1 MREGGEGRGGE
12 GRGGD
17 TSGSGRSEEGRREGK
32 RGKGRGGEGRGEGR
46 GRKVGGEVGKEEREV
61 GKKRVEGRKVGG
73 EVGRGEGRGEF
84 GVKHLILLWY
94 TTRWSATVLTVG
106 TTSVGAA
113 LHLAPTPTATTG
125 GAALAC
131 H

>member
-1 MREGGEGRGGE
+1 MIQVAVEGVERGEGREREGRGGE
-12 GRGGD
+12 GKGG
-17 TSGSGRSEEGRREGK
+17 E
-32 RGKGRGGEGRGEGR
+32 RGGEGRWEGSWGKKR
-46 GRKVGGEVGKEEREV
+46 EREGKVGGKV
-61 GKKRVEGRKVGG
+61 GKKRGEGRKVGG

-84 GVKHLILLWY
+84 GVKHLIVLRY

-125 GAALAC
+125 GAALTC